1 MAKGKKGPPVDDPII
16 NDEGEIVEQVWVER
30 PIQQDGLL
38 DGGGWAQ
45 IQVPKEA
52 AMQQLSLPKSER
64 NAHWKNARLIEAPKA
79 VTA

>member
-30 PIQQDGLL
+30 
-38 DGGGWAQ
+38 
-45 IQVPKEA
+45 
-52 AMQQLSLPKSER
+52 LPKSER